1 MASDFNIIPLHRGA
15 KLPCSGAA
23 TGPDPFPVAE
33 VCAAEIE
40 RRLRNDAPDL
50 IEQLRAHRPSTL
62 GRIGDALA
70 SPRMFT
76 FYLGFWSGCM
86 ATVGSAIIAAR
97 VFQ

>member
-33 VCAAEIE
+33 VYAAEIE

-62 GRIGDALA
+62 ERIEAALD
-70 SPRMFT
+70 SER
-76 FYLGFWSGCM
+76 GFWLFVGFFAGVIFCCASM
-86 ATVGSAIIAAR
+86 IAFTVLA
-97 VFQ
+97 